1 MPPIPK
7 MNKAPQSVFSKG
19 NTALITGGASGI
31 GLAIAH
37 HCRKQGMKVG
47 IVDRNTETL
56 DVAKE
61 ALAYDKPEEVTIY
74 EVDVSDAKQWALLKT
89 DVQKDLG
96 KISFLVLNA
105 GTTAKGTWGDA
116 EYFDKVRIFGFV
128 ILLYK
133 S

>member
-7 MNKAPQSVFSKG
+7 VLKTPQAVVSKG

-47 IVDRNTETL
+47 IVDRNTESL
-56 DVAKE
+56 DAAKE
-61 ALAYDKPEEVTIY
+61 ALAYEKPEDVLIFD
-74 EVDVSDAKQWALLKT
+74 VDVSNTKQWAMLKN
-89 DVQKDLG
+89 DVERGLG

-105 GTTAKGTWGDA
+105 GTTGKGTWGDA
-116 EYFDKVRIFGFV
+116 EYFDKVRF
-128 ILLYK
+128 
-133 S
+133 SR